1 MSQRPAPRRDP
12 HARLRA
18 LDGSHPLQAA
28 SPRAYV
34 PYPARRRHD
43 GRVAWF
49 NFALAREMGLV
60 PAHHPDVLDAGLER
74 ALLDTFCL
82 VIVNEWDVE
91 HGAEVPPADR
101 LPGPYMATRYLQLQ
115 HPDRHGRGSGDGRS
129 VWNGCVTHRGVTWDV
144 SSCGTG
150 VTRLCPATASEKR
163 FFRTG
168 NRHASYG
175 CGTAALAE
183 GFSSALMSE
192 CFHRNGIRTERVLL
206 VIELPGGLAIN
217 VRAAPSL
224 LRPSHFFVHLRCGDL
239 ESLDAIAGLYVER
252 RIANGEWP
260 RIRGRARRLRYLA
273 ARTALDFARAAATF
287 ESEYVFC
294 WLDWDGDN
302 VLVDG
307 SIIDYGSVRQF
318 GLYHREYRFEDV
330 DRFSTSLPEQRLKA
344 RHIVQTFA
352 QIRDALLTRRR
363 RPRSAFRH
371 DPVLALFDQ
380 EFLRTRRL
388 LLLGKVGLE
397 PALAERVLRHHP
409 GTVCDLE
416 RAVRWFERARS
427 SRGPVKVPDGLSWN
441 AIYCVRDVLRE
452 LPETWLRSPGG
463 LSADRILEIALSRY
477 ASRRDRRPTP
487 WRRARARR
495 LQRAWLAVVDRAAA
509 LADLDRAT
517 LLARLAPRA
526 ARIDRADRIT
536 GDAIDHASARLQRA
550 RRRLPVRDLHAVLAA
565 FVERQ
570 DLVPRP
576 GRRPRRPP
584 LSGPAR
590 RLLGSMHRSV
600 AELREGL

>member
-150 VTRLCPATASEKR
+150 VTRLCPATSAQGR

-168 NRHASYG
+168 SSLALAAKDALLAAPAELLSHPRVGCNAVHG

-260 RIRGRARRLRYLA
+260 RIRGRARRLRFPTLFALA
-273 ARTALDFARAAATF
+273 ALLFVADLLVPDFLPF
-287 ESEYVFC
+287 
-294 WLDWDGDN
+294 
-302 VLVDG
+302 
-307 SIIDYGSVRQF
+307 IDEILLG
-318 GLYHREYRFEDV
+318 
-330 DRFSTSLPEQRLKA
+330 
-344 RHIVQTFA
+344 
-352 QIRDALLTRRR
+352 LLTVMLGMLREK
-363 RPRSAFRH
+363 RS
-371 DPVLALFDQ
+371 PPP
-380 EFLRTRRL
+380 
-388 LLLGKVGLE
+388 E
-397 PALAERVLRHHP
+397 PAARV
-409 GTVCDLE
+409 D
-416 RAVRWFERARS
+416 
-427 SRGPVKVPDGLSWN
+427 
-441 AIYCVRDVLRE
+441 
-452 LPETWLRSPGG
+452 
-463 LSADRILEIALSRY
+463 
-477 ASRRDRRPTP
+477 
-487 WRRARARR
+487 
-495 LQRAWLAVVDRAAA
+495 
-509 LADLDRAT
+509 
-517 LLARLAPRA
+517 
-526 ARIDRADRIT
+526 
-536 GDAIDHASARLQRA
+536 
-550 RRRLPVRDLHAVLAA
+550 
-565 FVERQ
+565 
-570 DLVPRP
+570 
-576 GRRPRRPP
+576 
-584 LSGPAR
+584 
-590 RLLGSMHRSV
+590 
-600 AELREGL
+600 